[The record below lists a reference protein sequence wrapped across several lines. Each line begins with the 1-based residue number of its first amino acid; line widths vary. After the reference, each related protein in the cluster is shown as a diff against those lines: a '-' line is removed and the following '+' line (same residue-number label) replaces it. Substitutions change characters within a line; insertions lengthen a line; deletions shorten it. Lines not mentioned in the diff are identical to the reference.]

1 MPVIKPVFTATAS
14 APVASGGAITTTINP
29 VTTRYFA
36 AITAGMIGATDTTI
50 PADSF
55 TNDDDTPIT
64 DLPTIT
70 AANDYFNVYINGV
83 LQQNSLSTLT
93 TASLVLATTDLLV
106 GTPVTLEVASF
117 AGAASDLTTPP
128 TISAPDITIN
138 T

>member
-14 APVASGGAITTTINP
+14 APVATGGTITTTINP
-29 VTTRYFA
+29 VTTRFFA
-36 AITAGMIGATDTTI
+36 TITAGMIGATDTTI
-50 PADSF
+50 PAASF
-55 TNDDDTPIT
+55 TDDADAPVT

-93 TASLVLATTDLLV
+93 TASLVLATTDLLL
-106 GTPVTLEVASF
+106 GTPVTIEVASF